1 MTQIGIGAIP
11 AELRRQAV
19 EFYAE
24 LLGKGYAPADIFYGI
39 TRTGLYRV
47 STTDGYSLPLGG
59 TA

>member
-1 MTQIGIGAIP
+1 L
-11 AELRRQAV
+11 EC
-19 EFYAE
+19 YAE
-24 LLGKGYAPADIFYGI
+24 LLGKGYAPADIFYGV